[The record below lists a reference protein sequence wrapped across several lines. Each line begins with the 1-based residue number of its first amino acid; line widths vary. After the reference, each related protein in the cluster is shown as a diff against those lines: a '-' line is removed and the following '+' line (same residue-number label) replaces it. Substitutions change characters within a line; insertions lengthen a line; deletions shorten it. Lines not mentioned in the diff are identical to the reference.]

1 MNCLLGRLALPML
14 ALFCLL
20 LLCGCS
26 KPAVGTVSGKVTYK
40 NQPVPSGT
48 VTFFGQG
55 DRVESAEI
63 QEDGSYTITKA
74 PVGTVKIGVITLQ
87 PWAPPTKSHMPDQ
100 VPETSAVKKPFVK
113 VPDDYRNPETSG
125 LTYVV
130 QPGPQTYNL
139 ELK

>member
-1 MNCLLGRLALPML
+1 MNCLLGRRAVLVPVLL
-14 ALFCLL
+14 CLL
-20 LLCGCS
+20 PLCGCS
-26 KPAVGTVSGKVTYK
+26 KPTVGTVTGKVTYK

-63 QEDGSYTITKA
+63 QEDGTYTITKA

-87 PWAPPTKSHMPDQ
+87 PWAPPTKSQMPDQ

-125 LTYVV
+125 LTYIV